1 MPLKPINTYIQEMPR
16 SGIRRI
22 MDSATAPDILHLEV
36 GQPNFS
42 TPEPIL
48 RAACEAIMDSQ
59 GRFTR
64 YTPNMGYVT
73 LREKIAAKLEEEN
86 GIRTSPGR
94 ILVTPGSNY
103 GIMIAL
109 SVLLNPNDEV
119 LAPDP
124 GYVNFTSLP
133 PQFGCTVRRYP
144 LYESDGFT
152 PRIESIAACVTP
164 ATKVI
169 VNNSPSNPTG
179 AVCSE
184 SFLKELV
191 ALARDKNLYV
201 LSDETYEHIVFESR
215 HISPARF
222 DTNGNV
228 ISIFSVS
235 KSYSMTGWRL
245 GYVVSSEPIA
255 RALEKQQELCVSC
268 APSISQKAA
277 EAALSL
283 DHSYI
288 NEMVEQYQTRRDM
301 ALKILK
307 RHGLF
312 RYTPKGAF
320 YLLIDISATGMDSNT
335 FADRLLEEQRVAVA
349 PGATFGPLAET
360 YIRVSMATEDHVL
373 VEGLEKICNYINIQ
387 RQ

>member
-1 MPLKPINTYIQEMPR
+1 MPLKPINTYIEKMPR

-22 MDSATAPDILHLEV
+22 MDSANAPDMLHLEV
-36 GQPNFS
+36 GQPNFA

-48 RAACEAIMDSQ
+48 LAACEAIMDKK

-64 YTPNMGYVT
+64 YTPNMGYSS
-73 LREKIAAKLEEEN
+73 LREKIAEKLKIEN
-86 GIRTSPGR
+86 DIQTIPER

-103 GIMIAL
+103 GIMITL
-109 SVLLNPNDEV
+109 SVLLNTNDEV

-124 GYVNFTSLP
+124 GYVNYAAMP

-144 LYESDGFT
+144 LFESDGFV
-152 PRIESIAACVTP
+152 PRIESIEACITP
-164 ATKVI
+164 KTKVI
-169 VNNSPSNPTG
+169 VHNSPSNPTG

-184 SFLKELV
+184 AFIKELV
-191 ALARDKNLYV
+191 ALARENNLYV
-201 LSDETYEHIVFESR
+201 LSDEAYEHIVFDGQ

-228 ISIFSVS
+228 ISIFSFS

-255 RALEKQQELCVSC
+255 RAMEKQQELCVSC

-283 DHSYI
+283 DHGYI
-288 NEMVEQYQTRRDM
+288 NEMVEQYRARRDI

-312 RYTPKGAF
+312 RYTPQGAF
-320 YLLIDISATGMDSNT
+320 YLLIDISATGMDSDS
-335 FADRLLEEQRVAVA
+335 FADRLLEKQRVAVA
-349 PGATFGPLAET
+349 PGATFGALAQK
-360 YIRVSMATEDHVL
+360 YIRISMATEEHIL
-373 VEGLEKICNYINIQ
+373 VEGLERICETINP
-387 RQ
+387 

>member
-1 MPLKPINTYIQEMPR
+1 MPLKPINTYIEKMPR

-22 MDSATAPDILHLEV
+22 MDSANAPDMLHLEV
-36 GQPNFS
+36 GQPNFA

-48 RAACEAIMDSQ
+48 LAACEAIMDKK

-64 YTPNMGYVT
+64 YTPNMGYSS
-73 LREKIAAKLEEEN
+73 LREKIAEKLKIEN
-86 GIRTSPGR
+86 DIQTIPER

-103 GIMIAL
+103 GIMITL
-109 SVLLNPNDEV
+109 SVLLNTNDEV

-124 GYVNFTSLP
+124 GYVNYAAMP

-144 LYESDGFT
+144 LFESDGFV
-152 PRIESIAACVTP
+152 PRIESIEACITP
-164 ATKVI
+164 KTKVI
-169 VNNSPSNPTG
+169 VHNSPSNPTG

-184 SFLKELV
+184 AFIKELV
-191 ALARDKNLYV
+191 ALARENNLYV
-201 LSDETYEHIVFESR
+201 LSDEAYEHIVFDGQ

-255 RALEKQQELCVSC
+255 RAMEKQQELCVSC

-283 DHSYI
+283 DHGYI
-288 NEMVEQYQTRRDM
+288 NEMVEQYRARRDI

-312 RYTPKGAF
+312 RYTPQGAF
-320 YLLIDISATGMDSNT
+320 YLLIDISATGMDSDS
-335 FADRLLEEQRVAVA
+335 FADRLLEKQRVAVA
-349 PGATFGPLAET
+349 PGATFGALAQK
-360 YIRVSMATEDHVL
+360 YIRISMATEEHIL
-373 VEGLEKICNYINIQ
+373 VEGLERICETINP
-387 RQ
+387 